1 MVSLKELNK
10 TKEQLESIMNKVYYV
25 VDWIW
30 KLFMQFEYKKFFYDN
45 KIIPE
50 TKQEIRA
57 LQELI
62 SQRTWFVSETDDL
75 VKVELFNKLIHNIQY
90 MLTLNYTENEKRLLR
105 DDLLAKLLAF
115 KEKYSI

>member
-1 MVSLKELNK
+1 MVTLKELNK
-10 TKEQLESIMNKVYYV
+10 TKDQLESIMNKVYYV

-30 KLFMQFEYKKFFYDN
+30 KLFMQFEYKRFFDNN
-45 KIIPE
+45 KIIQE
-50 TKQEIRA
+50 TEKEIRA

-75 VKVELFNKLIHNIQY
+75 VKVELFNKLIDHIRY
-90 MLTLNYTENEKRLLR
+90 MLTLNYTEHEKKLLQ
-105 DDLLAKLLAF
+105 DDLLAKLLAL